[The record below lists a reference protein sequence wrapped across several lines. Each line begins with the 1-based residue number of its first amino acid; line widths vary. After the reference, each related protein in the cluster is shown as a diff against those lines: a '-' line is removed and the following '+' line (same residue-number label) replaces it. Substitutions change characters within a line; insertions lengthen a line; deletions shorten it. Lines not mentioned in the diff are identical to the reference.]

1 LSQKQYHRRVALQL
15 LLISGA
21 LFALAVSQK
30 AVEQVREAEARA
42 EAEAAVQAPREPEKR
57 SPRTFRAGAR
67 TPIPRDLQIEEESEE
82 TEEEEERVS
91 TQANRPGAGAADDLV
106 PEEEIMQMLERIMEE
121 EVVDSIEDCL
131 HAWWMLDPALSGR
144 VILEFKLDATGLAE
158 AGIRDHSDVPVG
170 PLTCFA
176 TALYAADWPGSEGE
190 STVHYPVVFNG
201 GEEEP
206 GEGLQDT
213 G

>member
-1 LSQKQYHRRVALQL
+1 MSQKQYQRRVALQL

-42 EAEAAVQAPREPEKR
+42 EEEAAAQAPREPEKR

-67 TPIPRDLQIEEESEE
+67 TPIPRDLQIQEESEE
-82 TEEEEERVS
+82 TGGEEPLVP
-91 TQANRPGAGAADDLV
+91 TLADRPGDGAADDLV
-106 PEEEIMQMLERIMEE
+106 PEEEIVEMVRRVMEE

-131 HAWWMLDPALSGR
+131 HAWWMLDPALEGR
-144 VILEFKLDATGLAE
+144 VVLEFQLDATGLAE
-158 AGIRDHSDVPVG
+158 AGIRDHSEVPMG

-190 STVHYPVVFNG
+190 TTVHYPVEFHS
-201 GEEEP
+201 GEEEWD
-206 GEGLQDT
+206 EGLQDS